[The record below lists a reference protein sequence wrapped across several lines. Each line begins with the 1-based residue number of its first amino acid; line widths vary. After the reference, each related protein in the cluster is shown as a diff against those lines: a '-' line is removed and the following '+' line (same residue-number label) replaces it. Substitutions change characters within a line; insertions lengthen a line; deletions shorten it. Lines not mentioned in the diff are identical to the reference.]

1 MAERLGLRLGIPGL
15 QVDDLRLAL
24 QCSQVVLPENTE
36 ALYFFERIPNVWR
49 LAPEQ
54 LRDALIAVGHVM
66 APAIDIVV
74 RNHVDTKALCILE
87 GDGILPS
94 VLEVWP
100 KSPGCEVT

>member
-1 MAERLGLRLGIPGL
+1 MAERLGLRLGIPWL

-36 ALYFFERIPNVWR
+36 ALYFFERTPNVWR

-66 APAIDIVV
+66 APASI
-74 RNHVDTKALCILE
+74 
-87 GDGILPS
+87 S
-94 VLEVWP
+94 
-100 KSPGCEVT
+100 